1 MNNYERRSPNRDS
14 SRRDDHPTNNS
25 ARRIRHRQ
33 ISSRSIAYELLN
45 GVDRD
50 DAYAN
55 LLLPKLLDKSN
66 LSSRD
71 SAFAQ
76 ELAFGTLRM
85 RGFYDSIIEQCAN
98 RSVGEID
105 YGALNLL
112 RLGAHQ
118 LLGMRVPA
126 HAALSETVNQARAEL
141 SLGSVGFVNGVLR
154 RVSEKSREEWLEIIT
169 TNHNDKNE
177 VLAREY
183 SHPSWIIRAF
193 AKSLESDGYGEQ
205 LEGLLEADNIAPL
218 VSLVALPG
226 LATVDDL
233 LDEGC
238 VMGIASPIG
247 VELPGGEPS
256 DLYLIRSGQARVQD
270 QGSQLAALA
279 LIAAREVTPNEEWLD
294 LCAGPGGKAALLA
307 AAAVEVGAELVCN
320 EISDHRAVLVEKAL
334 ERVNPKVY
342 VRVGDGRDLGAEAPE
357 GFDRILLDAPCSGL
371 GALRRRP
378 ESRWRKTVKDVS
390 ELTKLQEELFDSA
403 WAGLKPG
410 GVLAYVTCSPH
421 LAETTA
427 IVERAQHK
435 MGAELTVLD
444 AVPVLQQLN
453 PSLKLNTERKTVQLW
468 PQIHGTDAMFI
479 ALLQKTHAA
488 AAELPTASAEAI
500 DVAIEAKPKRVKPR
514 TKTNQPKV

>member
-1 MNNYERRSPNRDS
+1 MTNSRSYDRRSNGSSGARGSNRGRGREDQ
-14 SRRDDHPTNNS
+14 PTNNS
-25 ARRIRHRQ
+25 ARRIRGAAL
-33 ISSRSIAYELLN
+33 SARSVAFELLN
-45 GVDRD
+45 AVERD

-55 LLLPKLLDKSN
+55 LLLPKLLTQSD

-71 SAFAQ
+71 RGFAQ

-85 RGFYDSIIEQCAN
+85 RGFYDSIIELCAK
-98 RSVGEID
+98 RKVGEID

-126 HAALSETVNQARAEL
+126 HAAISETVNLARAEL

-154 RVSEKSREEWLEIIT
+154 RVSERSREEWLAAVTEGVT
-169 TNHNDKNE
+169 DNAE
-177 VLAREY
+177 MLSREY
-183 SHPSWIIRAF
+183 SHPAWIVRALSN
-193 AKSLESDGYGEQ
+193 ALEADGLGDQ
-205 LEGLLEADNIAPL
+205 LQPLLEADNIAPL

-226 LATVDDL
+226 LANVDDL
-233 LDEGC
+233 IDDGC
-238 VMGIASPIG
+238 VMGQASPIG
-247 VELPGGEPS
+247 ADLPGGEPNE
-256 DLYLIRSGQARVQD
+256 LHLVRSGRARVQD

-279 LIAAREVTPNEEWLD
+279 LIAAIDVAPKEEWLD

-307 AAAVEVGAELVCN
+307 AAAAEIGADLVCN
-320 EISDHRAVLVEKAL
+320 EIAEHRAVLVEKAL
-334 ERVNPKVY
+334 DRVNPDVY

-378 ESRWRKTVKDVS
+378 EARWRKSAKDVA
-390 ELTKLQEELFDSA
+390 ELTKLQEQLFDSA

-427 IVERAQHK
+427 IVERAVQK
-435 MGAELTVLD
+435 FGTQLELLD
-444 AVPVLQQLN
+444 AVPVLHQLN
-453 PSLKLNTERKTVQLW
+453 PSLKLNSSRKTVQLW
-468 PQIHGTDAMFI
+468 PQLHGTDAMFI
-479 ALLQKTHAA
+479 ALMQK
-488 AAELPTASAEAI
+488 
-500 DVAIEAKPKRVKPR
+500 AKV
-514 TKTNQPKV
+514 

>member
-1 MNNYERRSPNRDS
+1 MNDYERREYRGRDD
-14 SRRDDHPTNNS
+14 RRDDRRNSGSEARRGSDRRRDDEPTNNT
-25 ARRIRHRQ
+25 ARRIRNRQ
-33 ISSRSIAYELLN
+33 VNSRSLAFELLN

-55 LLLPKLLDKSN
+55 LLLPKLLDQAN

-71 SAFAQ
+71 NAFAQ

-85 RGFYDSIIEQCAN
+85 RGFYDAIIENCAN
-98 RSVGEID
+98 RSVAEID

-112 RLGAHQ
+112 RLGSHQ

-154 RVSEKSREEWLEIIT
+154 RVSEKSREEWLEIVT
-169 TNHNDKNE
+169 ANTKDE
-177 VLAREY
+177 SEALAREF
-183 SHPSWIIRAF
+183 SHPSWIVRALGK
-193 AKSLESDGYGEQ
+193 ALESDGYGDQ
-205 LEGLLEADNIAPL
+205 LGDLLAADNASPL

-226 LATVDDL
+226 LSTVDDL

-238 VMGIASPIG
+238 VMGAASPIG

-256 DLYLIRSGQARVQD
+256 DLRLIRSGQARVQD

-279 LIAAREVTPNEEWLD
+279 LIAADDVKPNEEWLD

-307 AAAVEVGAELVCN
+307 AAAVEVGADLVCN
-320 EISDHRAVLVEKAL
+320 EISEHRAVLVEKAL

-342 VRVGDGRDLGAEAPE
+342 VRVGDGRDLGEEAPE

-378 ESRWRKTVKDVS
+378 EARWRKTAKDVS
-390 ELTKLQEELFDSA
+390 ELTKLQEQLFDSA

-410 GVLAYVTCSPH
+410 GILAYVTCSPH

-427 IVERAQHK
+427 IVERAAHK
-435 MGAELTVLD
+435 FGSDFSVLD
-444 AVPVLQQLN
+444 AVEVLHRLN
-453 PSLKLNTERKTVQLW
+453 PSLKLNKSRKTVQLW
-468 PQIHGTDAMFI
+468 PQVHGTDAMFI
-479 ALLQKTHAA
+479 ALLKKSKNSEAA
-488 AAELPTASAEAI
+488 
-500 DVAIEAKPKRVKPR
+500 
-514 TKTNQPKV
+514 NQPTKN